1 MASPS
6 SVLTLGY
13 GSWGSV
19 NLLPTLGYGQGAVA
33 AAAYYAPQLTVY
45 RVNAR
50 TLNVNR
56 DNAGTLGIER
66 QNAGTLEVHQ

>member
-1 MASPS
+1 M
-6 SVLTLGY
+6 
-13 GSWGSV
+13 
-19 NLLPTLGYGQGAVA
+19 PTWMLFFFPQLSQGAVA